1 MHRKQKS
8 ITRSPVWTLA
18 RAALLASAVAMPLPA
33 FAQLTHAQEPMG
45 GGTTSETTVDVRLD
59 LDAGYTDNLFATR
72 NYEVDDFLYVARPDV
87 RITRIDGDS
96 RFSIRGEG
104 ELGRHAQ
111 HQSEDYNDWLIGADG
126 RLRASP
132 GVILLGGAD
141 YRWEHESRASPEA
154 QNGSE
159 PTRYELLHAF
169 GGAILGSGP
178 FTVRPAVILDRF
190 DFKDVPAGGSI
201 INNDDR
207 DRTQVELGARLSQRV
222 ASGTYLLLQGVWNS
236 RDYRQSVD
244 DFGFRRDSRGGSVNV
259 GIRKIFSPSL
269 NGELLVG
276 YLTQDYRD
284 PRLDTVGAIDVGATL
299 DWTAPN
305 GLGLAFRL
313 DRSVEETTLPGA
325 SSYLI
330 TASSFT
336 LRASPHPTVEAGIT
350 LGGSL
355 YDYRGDPRTEF
366 VTSAD
371 LWARYWLSRNIY
383 AQLDYG
389 LSQRTSNAAGFDYDE
404 NRLFLRLG
412 ARLRP
417 HHTGSIAPLAFGA
430 NAPAGLYAGL
440 FVGHGALVTGLD
452 GPRGQGSNTADFGDT
467 GVGFGL
473 MGGYG
478 LAIGNAYF
486 GGEIEASLDG
496 PDWLHTAERV
506 FSIEKN
512 ASVGIAGRVGWLT
525 PAKDLLYGRIGLAR
539 AHLRTRHDLFELRLD
554 DKEWRTGLNFGL
566 GAEASAG
573 GRGFVRAEYVLTSYD
588 DIDVPSG
595 RGEDRDN
602 MSSSEGQFRLGAGI
616 RFGAAGERTI
626 ASPTRFTGPY
636 AGVQIGHGAL
646 VSRNFGVRERSQ
658 AIDISRA
665 GQGPLLGI
673 FAGYG
678 AAWRSFYVGLEAEAD
693 ISRIDWNIER
703 EPTGRIYS
711 ARRQLSFGGA
721 ARAGWLISN
730 SALLYA
736 RMGTAR
742 TRFVI
747 PYATTNRSVRSEES
761 RTGLRVGAGL
771 EIGLGTRDR
780 LRIDY
785 TTTDYRAY
793 DVEYGENSDR
803 FDHDENVVRIGV
815 VHAF

>member
-1 MHRKQKS
+1 MAPSHA
-8 ITRSPVWTLA
+8 LA
-18 RAALLASAVAMPLPA
+18 QATPAVETTPP
-33 FAQLTHAQEPMG
+33 QSQEG
-45 GGTTSETTVDVRLD
+45 TTVDVAVD
-59 LDAGYTDNLFATR
+59 VSGGYTDNLFATR
-72 NYEVDDFLYVARPDV
+72 NYEVDDFLIIARPSL
-87 RITRIDGDS
+87 RLTTLDGEN
-96 RFSIRGEG
+96 RFTLRGEG
-104 ELGRHAQ
+104 ELGRHAE
-111 HQSEDYNDWLIGADG
+111 HHSEDYNDWSIGADG

-132 GVILLGGAD
+132 GVVLLGGAD

-190 DFKDVPAGGSI
+190 DFKDVPAGGFI

-222 ASGTYLLLQGVWNS
+222 ASGSYLLLQGVWNS

-244 DFGFRRDSRGGSVNV
+244 DFGFRRDSRGRSFNI

-269 NGELLVG
+269 NGELLIG

-284 PRLDTVGAIDVGATL
+284 PRLETVGAIDVGATL

-325 SSYLI
+325 SSYLL
-330 TASSFT
+330 TTGSLA
-336 LRASPHPTVEAGIT
+336 LRASPNPTVETGIT

-366 VTSAD
+366 ATNAD
-371 LWARYWLSRNIY
+371 LWVRHWLSRNIY

-389 LSQRTSNAAGFDYDE
+389 LAQRTSNAAGFDYDE

-417 HHTGSIAPLAFGA
+417 HHDESIAPLALAA

-440 FVGHGALVTGLD
+440 FLGHGALATGLD

-467 GVGFGL
+467 GQTAGI
-473 MGGYG
+473 MAGYG
-478 LAIGNAYF
+478 TTIGNAYF
-486 GGEIEASLDG
+486 GGEIEASAGG
-496 PDWLHTAERV
+496 PDWLHIAERV

-512 ASVGIAGRVGWLT
+512 VSFGIAGRVGWLT
-525 PAKDLLYGRIGLAR
+525 PARDLLYGRIGLSR
-539 AHLRTRHDLFELRLD
+539 AQLRTRYDLFEFSLD
-554 DKEWRTGLNFGL
+554 DEDWRTGLNFGV

-595 RGEDRDN
+595 RGDDRDN
-602 MSSSEGQFRLGAGI
+602 MSSSEGQFRLGAGL
-616 RFGAAGERTI
+616 RFGAVDERTV
-626 ASPTRFTGPY
+626 APPTRFAGPY
-636 AGVQIGHGAL
+636 AGVQVGHGAL
-646 VSRNFGVRERSQ
+646 VSRNLGEREQSQ
-658 AIDISRA
+658 SIDISRA
-665 GQGPLLGI
+665 GQGPLFGI

-678 AAWRSFYVGLEAEAD
+678 GAWRSFYAGLEAEAD

-730 SALLYA
+730 SALLYGRLGVA
-736 RMGTAR
+736 Q

-747 PYATTNRSVRSEES
+747 PYRTTNRSVRSEES

-771 EIGLGTRDR
+771 EIGLGNRDR

-785 TTTDYRAY
+785 TLTDYRKY

-803 FDHDENVVRIGV
+803 FDHDENVVRVGV
-815 VHAF
+815 AHAF

>member
-1 MHRKQKS
+1 MKN
-8 ITRSPVWTLA
+8 RSVA
-18 RAALLASAVAMPLPA
+18 RRVVRHPLLRSALLASAIMAPSHALAQATPA
-33 FAQLTHAQEPMG
+33 VETTPSQSQEG
-45 GGTTSETTVDVRLD
+45 TTVDVAVD
-59 LDAGYTDNLFATR
+59 VGGGYTDNLFATR
-72 NYEVDDFLYVARPDV
+72 NYEVDDFLIIARPSL
-87 RITRIDGDS
+87 RITAFDGEN
-96 RFSIRGEG
+96 RFTLRGEG
-104 ELGRHAQ
+104 ELGRYAEHE
-111 HQSEDYNDWLIGADG
+111 SEDYNDWLIGADG

-132 GVILLGGAD
+132 GVVLLGGAD
-141 YRWEHESRASPEA
+141 YRWEHESRTSPEA

-159 PTRYELLHAF
+159 PTRYQLLHAF

-190 DFKDVPAGGSI
+190 DFKDVPAGDST

-207 DRTQVELGARLSQRV
+207 DRTQVEFGARFSQRV
-222 ASGTYLLLQGVWNS
+222 ESGTYLLLQGVWNS

-244 DFGFRRDSRGGSVNV
+244 DIGFRRDSRGGSVNA
-259 GIRKIFSPSL
+259 GIRKVFSPSL
-269 NGELLVG
+269 NGELMVG
-276 YLTQDYRD
+276 YLTQNYRD
-284 PRLDTVGAIDVGATL
+284 PRLETVSAIDVGATL

-325 SSYLI
+325 SSYLF
-330 TASSFT
+330 TSSSLT

-355 YDYRGDPRTEF
+355 YDYRGDPRSEF

-371 LWARYWLSRNIY
+371 LWARHWLSRNIY
-383 AQLDYG
+383 AQLDYE

-417 HHTGSIAPLAFGA
+417 HHTGSVVPLAFGA
-430 NAPAGLYAGL
+430 NAPAGVYAGL

-467 GVGFGL
+467 GVGFGA
-473 MGGYG
+473 MAGYG
-478 LAIGNAYF
+478 VAIGNAYF
-486 GGEIEASLDG
+486 GGEIEGSLDG
-496 PDWLHTAERV
+496 PDWLHVAERV
-506 FSIEKN
+506 FSAEKKG
-512 ASVGIAGRVGWLT
+512 SVGVAARAGWLT
-525 PAKDLLYGRIGLAR
+525 PDKDLVYGRIGLSR
-539 AHLRTRHDLFELRLD
+539 TQLRTSYDLFEHSFD
-554 DKEWRTGLNFGL
+554 DKEWRTGLNFGV

-573 GRGFVRAEYVLTSYD
+573 TRGFVRAEYVLTSYD
-588 DIDVPSG
+588 DINVSSG
-595 RGEDRDN
+595 RSDDRDN
-602 MSSSEGQFRLGAGI
+602 MSSSEGQFRVGAGL
-616 RFGAAGERTI
+616 RFGAAAKRAVAPLTK
-626 ASPTRFTGPY
+626 FTGPY

-646 VSRNFGVRERSQ
+646 VSRNFGARERSQ

-678 AAWRSFYVGLEAEAD
+678 AALRSFYVGLEAEAD

-747 PYATTNRSVRSEES
+747 PYATTNRSVLSEES
-761 RTGLRVGAGL
+761 RTGLRLGAGL

-785 TTTDYRAY
+785 TLTDYRVY
-793 DVEYGENSDR
+793 NVEYGENSDR

-815 VHAF
+815 AHAF